1 MSKYVTLAEAS
12 SYLGV
17 SKATLRNWDK
27 AGKLR
32 AVRDPMNQYRVYAL
46 SELQQIQSRLPLGDE
61 VAPVI
66 RNSPNKPNNWWR
78 IPALEGSSNIR
89 R

>member
-1 MSKYVTLAEAS
+1 MSTFVTLAEAA

-32 AVRDPMNQYRVYAL
+32 AVRHPINKYRVYAL
-46 SELQQIQSRLPLGDE
+46 NDLQQI
-61 VAPVI
+61 
-66 RNSPNKPNNWWR
+66 
-78 IPALEGSSNIR
+78 
-89 R
+89 